1 MMEFHRMALRSVILP
16 PFAQVA
22 PLCKL
27 LFVVVDGVCV
37 CVYMYISIYLS
48 LYFSFLL
55 RQACYV
61 SLAGLE
67 LAMWTRFTLN
77 L

>member
-1 MMEFHRMALRSVILP
+1 
-16 PFAQVA
+16 
-22 PLCKL
+22 
-27 LFVVVDGVCV
+27 
-37 CVYMYISIYLS
+37 MYISIYLS

-67 LAMWTRFTLN
+67 LAMWTRWDGDSKEVRQENTLSVQN
-77 L
+77 ALKLNVFL